1 MNPLPISQAAVA
13 VPAEPA
19 ITSDDLQQLKTD
31 IIKELKNEINATQA
45 AQATAPAEAAKESKK
60 EATTEKGDAGVVFNK
75 PVTQWD
81 DTLKDFATSHGL
93 NILAAILILVIGK
106 VVVKVCTKI
115 ACKAMAKAKQDET
128 LIKFADNLIFCIGM
142 VFVFIAALT
151 KLGIPSASMVA
162 AVGAAGLAIG
172 LSLQGALSN
181 FAAGVLIIVFR
192 PFKVG
197 DLIEAGGT
205 IGTVREI
212 ELFTTKLVTWE
223 NKTAVMPNAILTADK
238 IINFT
243 ETENLRVDMVFGCSY
258 GDDNEKVKALLMK
271 ILTED
276 SRVLAEPA
284 PFVGITGHG
293 DSSINYAVRPYV
305 LTADYWGVYFDVHEK
320 VKKVFDEEGISIP
333 FPQRDIHIISEPAKE
348 A

>member
-1 MNPLPISQAAVA
+1 MNPLLISQAAVA
-13 VPAEPA
+13 TEA
-19 ITSDDLQQLKTD
+19 ITPEDLKTLKTD
-31 IIKELKNEINATQA
+31 IIKELKAEINAGQQGAEVKTTEVA
-45 AQATAPAEAAKESKK
+45 KPTDTKADTTIIDAPISKWDDAIKEAAAE
-60 EATTEKGDAGVVFNK
+60 
-75 PVTQWD
+75 
-81 DTLKDFATSHGL
+81 HGM
-93 NILAAILILVIGK
+93 NILFAIIILVVGK
-106 VVVKVCTKI
+106 IVVKMGTKI
-115 ACKAMAKAKQDET
+115 ACKAMSKAKQDET
-128 LIKFADNLIFCIGM
+128 LVKFADNLIFCFGM

-238 IINFT
+238 IINYT
-243 ETENLRVDMVFGCSY
+243 ETENLRVDMTFGCSY
-258 GDDNEKVKALLMK
+258 GDDNEKVKELLMN
-271 ILTED
+271 ILKED

-284 PFVGITGHG
+284 PFVAISGHG

-320 VKKVFDEEGISIP
+320 VKKVFDEQGISIP